1 MLDSLEEIQC
11 LSDSSEQDRDF
22 LELVFQDTRLCSLLN
37 VSTVHPCRSL
47 AYCVWCTDAELGT
60 RAWQV
65 CRHA

>member
-37 VSTVHPCRSL
+37 VSTVQPCRSL
-47 AYCVWCTDAELGT
+47 ADCV
-60 RAWQV
+60 V
-65 CRHA
+65 V

>member
-37 VSTVHPCRSL
+37 VSTVHL
-47 AYCVWCTDAELGT
+47 
-60 RAWQV
+60 
-65 CRHA
+65 